1 MTSEG
6 QSFKDYGYGMYNQN
20 SQSSFQKSFK
30 YPQVNNQNNNQ
41 QFNNSNFSSKQMEGM
56 AV

>member
-1 MTSEG
+1 MTSDG

-56 AV
+56 AI